1 MDAEFV
7 LEKDLENDIVLDE
20 QSNNVLVRKANI
32 YLVEDAQSEVNDE
45 KNSVQ
50 LEQEIIG
57 KDKDKRKRK
66 IKGWW

>member
-57 KDKDKRKRK
+57 KGKDKRKGK

>member
-57 KDKDKRKRK
+57 KDKDKRKGK
-66 IKGWW
+66 IKGW